1 MARAQDTM
9 AGTNLQSALMDDP
22 EFLRGLVEA
31 AVQRL
36 LNAQFEAS
44 MGAAPY
50 ERNDDRKGYRNG
62 SYSRSL
68 KTRVGQI
75 ELQVPRDREGRFCPT
90 LFRAYE
96 RHEQAFQLA
105 LMEMVLHGVSTR
117 KVTEVVEALCGHSLS
132 KSAVSAMSA
141 DLMEGVNEW
150 LLRPLPESFAC
161 IMLDATYVKIRE
173 NGRVVSRAVLIALGI
188 GNGGER
194 EVIGV
199 QVADRENRA
208 YWGDFIQSL
217 YRRGLKSVA
226 WVVSDQHEGLVQAI
240 RTHFHGATWQRC
252 QVHFARN
259 FLARLSKQDQGKWIC
274 RLRDVLNA
282 PSRGEADR
290 RATELANDLRAAGKS
305 AVGDWLEE
313 NIAEAL
319 NVLALP
325 EHLRK
330 RCASTNSLERLN
342 QEIKRRTNVARIYPN
357 RESLLRVVAS
367 LCEHISEK
375 WAGRCYLPA
384 QELVAAVQMTAA

>member
-1 MARAQDTM
+1 MARAQDTV
-9 AGTNLQSALMDDP
+9 ASTNLQSALIDDP

-36 LNAQFEAS
+36 LNAQFEAAV
-44 MGAAPY
+44 GAASY
-50 ERNDDRKGYRNG
+50 ERSHDRKGYRNG
-62 SYSRSL
+62 SYTRSL

-75 ELQVPRDREGRFCPT
+75 ELHVPRDREGCFCPT
-90 LFRAYE
+90 LFKAYE

-117 KVTEVVEALCGHSLS
+117 KGTEVVEALCGHSLS
-132 KSAVSAMSA
+132 KSTVSAMSA

-150 LLRPLPESFAC
+150 LLRPLPESLAC
-161 IMLDATYVKIRE
+161 IMLDAPYVKIRE

-188 GNGGER
+188 GTAGER
-194 EVIGV
+194 EVIGM

-217 YRRGLKSVA
+217 HRRGLKSVA

-240 RTHFHGATWQRC
+240 RMHLQGATWQRC

-259 FLARLSKQDQGKWIC
+259 FLARLSKQEQGKWIC
-274 RLRDVLNA
+274 RLRDLLNA
-282 PSRGEADR
+282 PSRCEADR
-290 RATELANDLRAAGKS
+290 RAAELANDLRAAGKS

-330 RCASTNSLERLN
+330 RCASTNPLERLN

-367 LCEHISEK
+367 LCEYISEK

-384 QELVAAVQMTAA
+384 QELVAALQTAAA